1 MMHTEQQHELPR
13 PTARV
18 IPALIHIEDPEPRLI
33 ATAEDPRRR
42 ITVLLDYPLIRQL
55 GWFSWWL
62 ALVAVAAT
70 PKAAAI
76 PVSAIVV
83 CGLIVG
89 LINAARWLFARR
101 R

>member
-1 MMHTEQQHELPR
+1 M
-13 PTARV
+13 
-18 IPALIHIEDPEPRLI
+18 EDPEPRLI
-33 ATAEDPRRR
+33 ATTEDPRRR

-55 GWFSWWL
+55 GWLSWWL
-62 ALVAVAAT
+62 ALVAAGAT
-70 PKAAAI
+70 HKAAAI